1 MFKKLGLSVSLVLN
15 GVALSEERVRAQV
28 TKTQMRDRKV
38 TVMVKKTGKIS
49 IKLIAGRAYS
59 SVNEG

>member
-1 MFKKLGLSVSLVLN
+1 MSMVLN

-38 TVMVKKTGKIS
+38 TVMVKKKPE
-49 IKLIAGRAYS
+49 KL
-59 SVNEG
+59 VLN